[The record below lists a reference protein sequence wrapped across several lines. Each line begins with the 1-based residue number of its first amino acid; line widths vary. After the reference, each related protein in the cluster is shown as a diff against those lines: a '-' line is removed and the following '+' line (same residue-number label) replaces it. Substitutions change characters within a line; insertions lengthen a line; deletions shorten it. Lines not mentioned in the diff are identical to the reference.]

1 MNPERRLFLSRSASA
16 VFGLAAVAG
25 LRAAE
30 GTSASATLP
39 AFDQRDPE
47 AYWNAVR
54 AQYLMAPGLAY
65 FNTGGLGPTPRPVLE
80 YVERTMRALQ
90 AESEHGHE
98 RLTAGRE
105 FMARFL
111 GATPAEV
118 AFVRNA
124 TEGNSIIAAGLGLA
138 AGDEVIFDSHAHP
151 GGSFVWFHQ
160 AQRRGVV
167 VKLFDPDPESPEANV
182 AKIRA
187 LMTPRTKVVQVSHVT
202 APTGVVLPVADI
214 ARLCRE
220 RGVWFHIDGAQSA
233 GMIPFSLH
241 AIGCDSFAAS
251 GHKWLGA
258 PFETGVLY
266 LRRDRLEAVTPLLVG
281 SYSGELDYLPGEF
294 KLTDSAVR
302 FEYGTR
308 NVAAILGL
316 VEAARLQE
324 QIGRERIAARG
335 RELARRVRAGLASL
349 PGVEILTPV
358 REDLAGS
365 MVTFRSS
372 KLAFKPLFERLFK
385 THRFRCRPVSE
396 QKLNAVR
403 ISLHLCTSR
412 EECDALVET
421 TAKLLRAA

>member
-16 VFGLAAVAG
+16 VFGLAAVGG
-25 LRAAE
+25 LRAADGLA
-30 GTSASATLP
+30 GTAEWP
-39 AFDQRDPE
+39 AFDVRAPE
-47 AYWNAVR
+47 DYWRAVR

-80 YVERTMRALQ
+80 HVERTMRDLQ

-98 RLTAGRE
+98 RLAAGRE
-105 FMARFL
+105 VIARFL
-111 GATPAEV
+111 GATAAEV

-124 TEGNSIIAAGLGLA
+124 TEGNSIIAAGLGLG

-167 VKLFDPDPESPEANV
+167 VKLFEPDPESPEANV
-182 AKIRA
+182 AKIQA
-187 LMTPRTKVVQVSHVT
+187 LITPRTKIVQVSHVT

-214 ARLCRE
+214 ARVCRE
-220 RGVWFHIDGAQSA
+220 RGVWFHIDAAQSV
-233 GMIPFSLH
+233 GMIPFSLR
-241 AIGCDSFAAS
+241 AIGCDSCAVS

-266 LRRDRLEAVTPLLVG
+266 LRRDRLEAVTPLMIG

-294 KLTDSAVR
+294 KLVDSATR

-324 QIGRERIAARG
+324 RIGRERIAARG
-335 RELARRVRAGLASL
+335 RELASYVRSGLATL
-349 PGVEILTPV
+349 PGVEILTPA
-358 REDLAGS
+358 RADLSGS
-365 MVTFRSS
+365 IVTFRSS
-372 KLAFKPLFERLFK
+372 RVAFKPLFERLFK

-403 ISLHLCTSR
+403 VSTHLCTSR
-412 EECDALVET
+412 EECTSLVEA
-421 TAKLLRAA
+421 TARILRSA